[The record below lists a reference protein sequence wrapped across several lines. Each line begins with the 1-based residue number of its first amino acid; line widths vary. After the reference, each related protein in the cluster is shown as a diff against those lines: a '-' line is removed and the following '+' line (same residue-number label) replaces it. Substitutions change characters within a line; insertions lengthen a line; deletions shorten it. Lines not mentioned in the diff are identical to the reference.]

1 MNGLDHFRSL
11 KGDPKVQGGLRK
23 ILVAICGALVLMFTV
38 ASVGDISA
46 ATYVV
51 EKSRKVY
58 RDQKVERYSV
68 RSVQRAL
75 YEAGYR
81 ITVDGRMGPQTR
93 LVLRQF
99 QRDHGMPPSGRVN
112 RETLTELGL

>member
-1 MNGLDHFRSL
+1 
-11 KGDPKVQGGLRK
+11 VQGGLRK
-23 ILVAICGALVLMFTV
+23 ILIATCGALVLMLTV
-38 ASVGDISA
+38 GFFGDVKA

-51 EKSRKVY
+51 EKRYKVY
-58 RDQKVERYSV
+58 RTKQVERYSV

-81 ITVDGRMGPQTR
+81 VTVDGRMGPQTR
-93 LVLRQF
+93 VVLREF

-112 RETLTELGL
+112 RETLTKLGL

>member
-1 MNGLDHFRSL
+1 
-11 KGDPKVQGGLRK
+11 VQGGFRK
-23 ILVAICGALVLMFTV
+23 ILVAICGALVLQFTGGSLV
-38 ASVGDISA
+38 AVKA
-46 ATYVV
+46 AAYMV
-51 EKSRKVY
+51 ESRHKVY
-58 RDQKVERYSV
+58 RAENVERYSV

-93 LVLRQF
+93 TVLRQF